1 MCRLLGVSRS
11 GYYKWL
17 NGCIGNRE
25 RYRYELLPVIREIHQ
40 NSRYLYGSP
49 RIHAELLRL
58 GYKCSRR
65 LVASIMRQ
73 FSIKSKIRRSYKRT
87 TVRNN
92 KDRFSD
98 NLLKS
103 GFVAETPDEVWVS
116 DITYVRANGKWNYLT
131 KIMDLYSRKV
141 VGYSFST
148 TLNTSDT
155 VVAAFRFAVKH
166 SGKAPLIFHSDRGS
180 QYSSVEF
187 RKELERFKVLQSM
200 TSDGHC
206 FDNAYAESF
215 FKTIKTELI
224 QFVKGMGWNE
234 IKNAIFEYI
243 ECFYNRK
250 RLHSGIGYQTPNEV
264 YERFYELNKNIA

>member
-1 MCRLLGVSRS
+1 
-11 GYYKWL
+11 
-17 NGCIGNRE
+17 
-25 RYRYELLPVIREIHQ
+25 
-40 NSRYLYGSP
+40 
-49 RIHAELLRL
+49 
-58 GYKCSRR
+58 
-65 LVASIMRQ
+65 
-73 FSIKSKIRRSYKRT
+73 
-87 TVRNN
+87 
-92 KDRFSD
+92 
-98 NLLKS
+98 LLKS

-187 RKELERFKVLQSM
+187 RKELDKFKVLQSM

-215 FKTIKTELI
+215 FKTICLKNGCNSNFSNVKLNTIIIRRRKTWEF
-224 QFVKGMGWNE
+224 Q
-234 IKNAIFEYI
+234 KN
-243 ECFYNRK
+243 K
-250 RLHSGIGYQTPNEV
+250 
-264 YERFYELNKNIA
+264 